1 MSLQVLFLHRDGVVV
16 VVTIS
21 HTDCVLS
28 ILFPI
33 GGVDQGPC
41 RGDVVQEGLKVGYQ
55 DWGRDAA
62 RGEGRI
68 AGQRTTQREVDVHGR
83 FADPLCVGHHL
94 HTPAPQVVE
103 DLRPGGVAGEA
114 DPFHLNELAFL
125 LRLPDFYT

>member
-1 MSLQVLFLHRDGVVV
+1 MYSASFSPSAALIKATAEGMSARKDLKWVIR
-16 VVTIS
+16 
-21 HTDCVLS
+21 
-28 ILFPI
+28 I
-33 GGVDQGPC
+33 GGGMQPG
-41 RGDVVQEGLKVGYQ
+41 GG
-55 DWGRDAA
+55 
-62 RGEGRI
+62 GRI

-83 FADPLCVGHHL
+83 FADPFCVSHHL